1 VTESG
6 ERGIGYEVTV
16 LAGEIIENSG
26 SGMKIAL
33 VRYRY
38 SSHGGAERYLDTLAT
53 GLQAAGAQIRLL
65 SSSWE
70 GGDTPNIPWER
81 ISVPRRPAPL
91 RIYLFARAVQS
102 WARTHPDWL
111 LFSLERI
118 PGAEV
123 YRAGD
128 GCHAEWLLRKRVLLP
143 FSWGIDSLR
152 PLNRAYLHLER
163 SMFRSKA
170 LRAVIAN
177 SERGKEEII
186 RHFGISGDR
195 ISVVYNG
202 LDLSRFPME
211 RKEEARGRFRNR
223 FGIGDDETAF
233 LFVGSGFARKGV
245 GALVRAARRLAEK
258 ERPFRVILAGKGN
271 PGPYL
276 RVAGTARG
284 NLLFCGP
291 VKSVEDYFLGADVF
305 VFPTVYD
312 PFSNAC
318 LEAMAAGLPVI
329 TSRGNGASEFL
340 RDGHSGFVL
349 EDPMDDALLSER
361 MEFLFDV
368 KVQERM
374 GGEARRASE
383 KATLERNVGETLAV
397 LQRAWREKEEG

>member
-1 VTESG
+1 
-6 ERGIGYEVTV
+6 
-16 LAGEIIENSG
+16 
-26 SGMKIAL
+26 MKIAL

-38 SSHGGAERYLDTLAT
+38 SSHGGAERYLDALAA
-53 GLQAAGAQIRLL
+53 GLRSAGAQIRLL

-81 ISVPRRPAPL
+81 ISVPRRPVPL
-91 RIYLFARAVQS
+91 RLYLFARAIQS
-102 WARTHPDWL
+102 WARRHPEWL
-111 LFSLERI
+111 LFSFERI

-128 GCHAEWLLRKRVLLP
+128 GCHAEWLVRKRSLRP
-143 FSWGIDSLR
+143 FSWGIDFLR

-177 SERGKEEII
+177 SERGKEEIV

-245 GALVRAARRLAEK
+245 GTLVRAARRLAEK
-258 ERPFRVILAGKGN
+258 ERPFRVIIAGKGN

-276 RVAGTARG
+276 REAGTARG
-284 NLLFCGP
+284 NLIFCGP
-291 VKSVEDYFLGADVF
+291 VKGVEDFFLGADVF

-329 TSRGNGASEFL
+329 TAGGNGASEFL
-340 RDGHSGFVL
+340 RNGHSGFVM
-349 EDPMDDALLSER
+349 ENPMDDVLLADR
-361 MEFLFDV
+361 MENLFDAEV
-368 KVQERM
+368 RVRM
-374 GGEARRASE
+374 GGEARRSSE

-397 LQRAWREKEEG
+397 LERAWREKKEG